1 MDSRLYLSKDS
12 IKMLD
17 ECVEDF
23 GTWHFD
29 AINQPLLLAKLLSTD
44 GAFLRDYLVEED
56 IDDYDIFWPIYC
68 ENRKNH
74 LLIKDGE
81 EVPEYTQEKVA
92 KMAPNN
98 FVPDDKKKAGESKN
112 NKPVDD
118 GKQYRSERDH
128 EFIFYDKA
136 KKAHW
141 YSISDEF
148 LSVVN
153 VICDLAEEFNFKEIR
168 PVHFTIAMFKAES
181 EVLKEFFADLQENF
195 AMAKKFF
202 TSGTIL
208 NLGVIPYDLR
218 GFLSCLNDNVDRKKP
233 CQILMRDKETSQIWN
248 ICLKMNKR
256 NTIIVGEAGVG
267 KSALIEKITYDIV
280 TGNCPDKFKNF
291 SVISLDVNS
300 LIAGTTFRGQAEER
314 IKSLIDFLRDHDN
327 VILFIDEVHTILGAG
342 SCFEGEMDLANAL
355 KPILARGDTIVI
367 GATTEE
373 EYEKYFKRDAAL
385 TRRFEK
391 LVVKEP
397 KSDKVYPMI
406 KNKIATLSK
415 YHGVKISRSMVEY
428 IIMIAHCFHFEKKN
442 PDKTLD
448 LIDRSM
454 VAAEMS
460 GKKMVDQACVL
471 SNFDIFFDLFNG
483 MSEDSRKETAYHE
496 AGHYL
501 IGKLSD
507 KLVEYNMLAV
517 SIMPAE
523 NYLGV
528 TCYEYRDDI
537 VPFKNKDYFIDSI
550 AMDLGGRIAEKVFT
564 STITAGAS
572 EDLKSANAVAFY
584 VVSNLG
590 MTAEDSNNVNTIYL
604 NTEDYPMLTEKAT
617 NMLNDEKT
625 KMVELATKRAE
636 AIINP
641 HRELLDKIVKLL
653 LKKHIVGES
662 ELDKVCRS
670 YFQKKGMPM
679 PKSN

>member
-1 MDSRLYLSKDS
+1 MDFKLYLSKDS
-12 IKMLD
+12 VRMLD
-17 ECVEDF
+17 ECVGDF

-29 AINQPLLLAKLLSTD
+29 AINQPLLLAKLISTD
-44 GAFLRDYLVEED
+44 GAYLRDYLTEEE

-68 ENRKNH
+68 DNRKNH
-74 LLIKDGE
+74 LLIKDDETYTGL
-81 EVPEYTQEKVA
+81 TQEKA
-92 KMAPNN
+92 AATMPNN
-98 FVPDDKKKAGESKN
+98 FKPDNPKNLKVDKAD
-112 NKPVDD
+112 KPEND
-118 GKQYRSERDH
+118 GKQYRSERDS
-128 EFIFYDKA
+128 EFIFHDKA
-136 KKAHW
+136 GKEHW
-141 YSISDEF
+141 YPVSEEF
-148 LSVVN
+148 VDVVN
-153 VICDLAEEFNFKEIR
+153 VICDLAEEFDFREIR
-168 PVHFTIAMFKAES
+168 PVHFTIAMFKVES
-181 EVLKEFFADLQENF
+181 DVLKTFFTDLQENF
-195 AMAKKFF
+195 SMAKKFF

-218 GFLSCLNDNVDRKKP
+218 GFLYCLNDKVDKSKP
-233 CQILMRDKETSQIWN
+233 CQILMRDKEAASIWN

-280 TGNCPDKFKNF
+280 TGKCPKKFKNF

-314 IKSLIDFLRDHDN
+314 IKGLIEFLQDHDN

-373 EYEKYFKRDAAL
+373 EYKKYFMRDAAL

-391 LVVKEP
+391 LVVNEP

-415 YHGVKISRSMVEY
+415 YHGVKISRKMVDY
-428 IIMIAHCFHFEKKN
+428 IIMIVDCFHNEKKN

-454 VAAEMS
+454 VTAELNN
-460 GKKMVDQACVL
+460 KTEVDQESVL
-471 SNFDIFFDLFNG
+471 ANFNIYFDLFNG

-501 IGKLSD
+501 VGKLSE
-507 KLVEYNMLAV
+507 KLVEYRMLAV

-528 TCYEYRDDI
+528 TCYEYRDDV
-537 VPFKNKDYFIDSI
+537 VPFKNKDYFVDSI
-550 AMDLGGRIAEKVFT
+550 AMDLGGRVAEKVFT
-564 STITAGAS
+564 STITEGAAT
-572 EDLKSANAVAFY
+572 DLGNAAAVAFY
-584 VVSNLG
+584 VVSKLG
-590 MTAEDSNNVNTIYL
+590 MTSEDSDRVNSIYL
-604 NTEDYPMLTEKAT
+604 NTEEFPMLTEKAT
-617 NMLNDEKT
+617 NMLNDEKD
-625 KMVELATKRAE
+625 KLVKLATKRAE
-636 AIINP
+636 ELILNN
-641 HRELLDKIVKLL
+641 RELLEKIVRLL
-653 LKKHIVGES
+653 LKKHIVGEA
-662 ELDKVCRS
+662 ELDKVCRK
-670 YFQKKGMPM
+670 YFEKKGLPM
-679 PKSN
+679 PKG